1 MSIVKDY
8 ENYLAKRAEFEK
20 NPMSKYWTK
29 QAERYMEPFRMFGNV
44 YYVGD
49 SWVCVHLIDTGD
61 GLLLIDAGNCG
72 NTAMLIHSIWKAG
85 FDPADVKWILLS
97 HGHVDHVGG
106 VKFMR
111 DMFGTKIYMGE
122 PDAIMYREHPEKSYI
137 QDSPDL
143 MDAPC
148 EPDGVIRDGD
158 EMTFGNVTMKFYLVP
173 GHTEGCIAIFFDV
186 TEGDRTVCAG
196 YYGGFGFNTLAT
208 DYLTEIGDPKC
219 HMREVYLESLKKVR
233 NEHVDFFL
241 GNHCINN
248 HMPEKL
254 EAIKNGADRTV
265 WIDPEEWGRY
275 LDEKRDAL
283 LKFMKENPAAE

>member
-1 MSIVKDY
+1 MSIVKDN

-137 QDSPDL
+137 QDSPDF

-148 EPDGVIRDGD
+148 EPGWR
-158 EMTFGNVTMKFYLVP
+158 
-173 GHTEGCIAIFFDV
+173 
-186 TEGDRTVCAG
+186 
-196 YYGGFGFNTLAT
+196 
-208 DYLTEIGDPKC
+208 
-219 HMREVYLESLKKVR
+219 
-233 NEHVDFFL
+233 
-241 GNHCINN
+241 
-248 HMPEKL
+248 
-254 EAIKNGADRTV
+254 
-265 WIDPEEWGRY
+265 
-275 LDEKRDAL
+275 
-283 LKFMKENPAAE
+283 